1 MWQHYF
7 QPENLSTVFELLADH
22 PTARIVAGA
31 SDVLIELSRGDRPTD
46 TLIDISRIA
55 ELRYIK
61 MRDGVISIGPMATHN
76 MIIASTD
83 CVASALPLAQACLE
97 VGAPQIRA
105 RGTIGGNVIT
115 ASPAN
120 DTIAPLLALGAEI
133 TLLSADGER
142 VMPLSEFYVGV
153 RSSVLRPDE
162 LVREIR
168 VPTLGER
175 QRGIFL
181 KLGVRRAQAI
191 SLVNVAVVLEQSG
204 DAPDSP
210 VTAARITLGCV
221 APTIVRATT
230 AEEFLIGKPLNATT
244 CAEASRRATE
254 AAVPIDDLRASA
266 DYRREVVAA
275 LVFDALNLLSS
286 GSERDGWPD
295 RPVLLE
301 TPGVSLMGTAS
312 NTPLSFVQATVNG
325 KPVVLSP
332 HKTLLDALREDA
344 GLTGAK
350 EGCAE
355 GECGACTVWLNGQ
368 AVMACLVP
376 AGQAQWASV
385 TTIEGLAA
393 HGTMVKVND
402 DLALH
407 PLQAALIVNG
417 AVQCGYCTPGMLMAG
432 AKLLEEI
439 PDAGVLEIQ
448 TALSGNICRC
458 TGYRKLITAMQEAT
472 GEIQD
477 HEEETPS

>member
-7 QPENLSTVFELLADH
+7 QPESLSTVFELLADH

-46 TLIDISRIA
+46 TLIDISRIT

-344 GLTGAK
+344 GLTGAT

-355 GECGACTVWLNGQ
+355 GE
-368 AVMACLVP
+368 
-376 AGQAQWASV
+376 
-385 TTIEGLAA
+385 
-393 HGTMVKVND
+393 
-402 DLALH
+402 
-407 PLQAALIVNG
+407 
-417 AVQCGYCTPGMLMAG
+417 
-432 AKLLEEI
+432 
-439 PDAGVLEIQ
+439 
-448 TALSGNICRC
+448 
-458 TGYRKLITAMQEAT
+458 
-472 GEIQD
+472 
-477 HEEETPS
+477 